1 MQAARPRSLR
11 SNSAVAQPDSAA
23 TRRAA
28 APEKMALRQRKG
40 LASSLARSKPGADDE
55 GPPRGGEG
63 RDALVLAAL
72 LVCFVG
78 LPVLTL
84 HGGGEIPNWVLQLIA
99 SSLAVLIAE
108 ISTLPFDV
116 AKVRLQCDSKRFAG
130 VFDALRGT
138 AAEDGVVALWKGV
151 VPACIR
157 ILYHAVAVVFCELQ
171 RPACLLVGR

>member
-1 MQAARPRSLR
+1 
-11 SNSAVAQPDSAA
+11 
-23 TRRAA
+23 
-28 APEKMALRQRKG
+28 MALRQRKG
-40 LASSLARSKPGADDE
+40 LASSLARSKSGADDE

-72 LVCFVG
+72 LVFFVG
-78 LPVLTL
+78 LPVLALTL
-84 HGGGEIPNWVLQLIA
+84 HGGGEIPNWVLQLVA

-116 AKVRLQCDSKRFAG
+116 AKVRLQCDSKRFTG

-138 AAEDGVVALWKGV
+138 AAEDGVEALWKGV

-171 RPACLLVGR
+171 RPVCWLFDRPT

>member
-1 MQAARPRSLR
+1 MPDGHLQAARPRSLR

-78 LPVLTL
+78 LPVLALTL

-116 AKVRLQCDSKRFAG
+116 AKVRLQLSTATLSQAAADQ
-130 VFDALRGT
+130 ALAVTGP
-138 AAEDGVVALWKGV
+138 
-151 VPACIR
+151 PAMRQQTFHGC
-157 ILYHAVAVVFCELQ
+157 V
-171 RPACLLVGR
+171 